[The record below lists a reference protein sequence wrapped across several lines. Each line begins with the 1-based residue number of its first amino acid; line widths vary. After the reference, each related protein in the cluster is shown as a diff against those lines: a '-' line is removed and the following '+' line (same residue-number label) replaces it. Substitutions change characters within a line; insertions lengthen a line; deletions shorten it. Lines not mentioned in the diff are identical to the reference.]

1 MDRTQLIGIVLI
13 FTLAYFFMVY
23 NTPTEEELA
32 AQKRQQD
39 SIAAIQNPPLDTVSS
54 EVKIISG
61 DSTNQND
68 TTTPDIV
75 QEEIVQEELFTLE
88 NNLMTITFSNKGGQ
102 IVEAELKEHY
112 QILEDEEHNQTSVPL
127 KMMNHP
133 DNRFGYDIRG
143 LNGQRVNT
151 SELFFSGKQDKNE
164 ITFSKQID
172 GVTISQSYK
181 LSDDNYILE
190 ANINAPGISGKI
202 AADEVDLVWH
212 NYLNKLELNE
222 QYERYYTT
230 VYYKEA
236 DENPD
241 YCSCRGDD
249 QEKLDEKAIEWLSHA
264 NQFFNTSV
272 VPSIPF
278 SEARVETVM
287 LEDDA
292 ESIKLLKSNASI
304 ALENLEG
311 RGLDMQIYVG
321 PNDFERLS
329 AFDNDLEDIVPFG
342 SSIFGTINR
351 WIIRPMFSFLSSF
364 IGSKGLVIIV
374 LTVIVKL
381 ALYPLT
387 YKMLHSQMKMAA
399 LKPEME
405 KVKAKYKDDQSKQQ
419 METMKMYREFGVNPL
434 GGCMPMILQM
444 PIWFALY
451 RFFPAS
457 LEFRQASFLWATDL
471 SSYDVIAYLPWEI
484 PMFGG
489 HISLFTILW
498 VLTTLIYTWYNSRLV
513 DMSANP
519 AMKYMQYM
527 MPVMFLFFF
536 NNYASGLTAYLMFS
550 NIFNIGQ
557 TMVTKNFIIDEEK
570 IKNKLN
576 ANKNKPKKKGGFQ
589 QRLEKALKEQQR
601 IQAERQNKK

>member
-39 SIAAIQNPPLDTVSS
+39 SIAAIQNP
-54 EVKIISG
+54 
-61 DSTNQND
+61 
-68 TTTPDIV
+68 TPDSLTAAVKEIHQDTSLGTDSLV
-75 QEEIVQEELFTLE
+75 GVTAEEEVIEEELFTLE
-88 NNLMTITFSNKGGQ
+88 NNLIKITFSNKGGQ

-143 LNGQRVNT
+143 LNGKRLNT
-151 SELFFSGKQDKNE
+151 SDLFFTGKQTNNTL
-164 ITFSKQID
+164 TFSKQLD
-172 GVTISQSYK
+172 GVSINQSYELK
-181 LSDDNYILE
+181 DDSYILE
-190 ANINAPGISGKI
+190 ANVSAPGISGKI
-202 AADEVDLVWH
+202 AADEIDLVWD

-236 DENPD
+236 EENPD

-249 QEKLDEKAIEWLSHA
+249 QEKLDEKSIEWLSHA

-272 VPSIPF
+272 VPSTPF

-311 RGLDMQIYVG
+311 RGLDMKIYVG

-329 AFDNDLEDIVPFG
+329 AFNNDLEDIVPFG

-471 SSYDVIAYLPWEI
+471 SSYDVITYLPWDI

-570 IKNKLN
+570 IKAKLN